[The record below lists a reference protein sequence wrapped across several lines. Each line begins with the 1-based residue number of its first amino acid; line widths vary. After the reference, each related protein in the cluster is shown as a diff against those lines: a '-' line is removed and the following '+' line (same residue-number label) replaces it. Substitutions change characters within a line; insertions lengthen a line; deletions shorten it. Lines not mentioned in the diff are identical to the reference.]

1 MKRTHFFGTVGAMVL
16 LGTALL
22 GCAGGNSMTLA
33 NPAAEFCV
41 ENGGQHEIRTLS
53 DGSQSGVC
61 ILPDGSTVDAW
72 QYFHDNAQE

>member
-1 MKRTHFFGTVGAMVL
+1 MKRKHFFGTVCAMVL

-22 GCAGGNSMTLA
+22 GCTGGNSLTLA

-41 ENGGQHEIRTLS
+41 ESGGQHEIRTLS

-61 ILPDGSTVDAW
+61 ILPDGSKVDAW